1 MPRLRASSNGE
12 ETWLPHPVRAAH
24 WHTLMK
30 PLILLISAS
39 VHARALQTLALASQD
54 WQVHEADSVAAVTS
68 WGPRPDV
75 IVLEANAPLEG
86 LASEDAP
93 RRALEAL
100 DVPLLVIASAAE
112 QERLTRLKLEAVFL
126 GPPLSLGVLVE
137 AVRAALPPR
146 GLVAVK
152 RPTVLLADDDPVSR
166 KLLLLLLAPFRFDV
180 VMASDGL
187 AALEVARRRLPDA
200 VLADVL
206 MPGLD
211 GFRLCLALRREPRLS
226 QVPVLL
232 THTGAPDE
240 LDLRMAQ
247 NVGANAFMRRTQEG
261 DETLGTLLRA
271 LREGGSVGGSTESST
286 GSSLGISLPPTPEQD
301 PSVDEHLHGMV
312 RRLERQV
319 GLLTRAERAVSE
331 SEERYRLIVA
341 GSFDGVW
348 DWDLRRGS
356 FWCSPRLLEM
366 LGLPLGAFPGTYAA
380 FVERLHPEDR
390 DAVVNALSAHLEK
403 AALYDVSFRLRHA
416 EGGYRACVSRGQ
428 ALRDAAGRPVRMAGI
443 IDDVTER
450 LRLLRETQEAVR
462 TRDEFLSVA
471 AHELRTP
478 LTALRLRLQGVNT
491 TLQEDRPQTKAQLT
505 QALVSA
511 DRQVERLASLV
522 DTLLDVSQLHSQAL
536 RLELEEV
543 DLAAVVR
550 EAVTR
555 SEHEAT
561 RAGCPLLLGTLPS
574 TLGRWDR
581 VRMSQVVKHLLANA
595 MKFGPG
601 KPVEV
606 TIEAEPDTAVLQV
619 RDHGIGIAP
628 ERVEGLFQRF
638 ERAVSVSHYGGLGL
652 GLYRVRRI
660 VEAHGGAVTVDSVP
674 GQGATFRVHLPR
686 TLTLP
691 VGLGSAQA

>member
-1 MPRLRASSNGE
+1 
-12 ETWLPHPVRAAH
+12 
-24 WHTLMK
+24 MK
-30 PLILLISAS
+30 PVILLISAS
-39 VHARALQTLALASQD
+39 VHVRALQTLALASQD

-100 DVPLLVIASAAE
+100 GVPLLVIASAAE
-112 QERLTRLKLEAVFL
+112 QERLTRLKLDAVFL

-137 AVRAALPPR
+137 AVRAALPLR

-187 AALEVARRRLPDA
+187 TALEVARRRLPDA

-232 THTGAPDE
+232 MHTSAPDE

-247 NVGANAFMRRTQEG
+247 NVGATAFVRRTQEG

-271 LREGGSVGGSTESST
+271 LREGGSMGGAPEGTPGSST
-286 GSSLGISLPPTPEQD
+286 GSSPGSFMPHTTEQD

-366 LGLPLGAFPGTYAA
+366 LGLPQGAFPGTYAA

-403 AALYDVSFRLRHA
+403 EALYDVSFRLRHA

-505 QALVSA
+505 QALVLA

-550 EAVTR
+550 EAVER

-628 ERVEGLFQRF
+628 DRVEGLFQRF

-660 VEAHGGAVTVDSVP
+660 VEAHGGAVTVNSVP

-686 TLTLP
+686 TLALP
-691 VGLGSAQA
+691 AGLGSAQA

>member
-1 MPRLRASSNGE
+1 
-12 ETWLPHPVRAAH
+12 
-24 WHTLMK
+24 MK
-30 PLILLISAS
+30 PLILLISGS
-39 VHARALQTLALASQD
+39 PHVRALQTLALESQG
-54 WQVHEADSVAAVTS
+54 WQVHEADSVSAITS
-68 WGPRPDV
+68 WGPRPDA
-75 IVLEANAPLEG
+75 IVLEASAPLEG

-100 DVPLLVIASAAE
+100 GAPLLVIASAAE
-112 QERLTRLKLEAVFL
+112 QERLSRQKLRAVFL
-126 GPPLSLGVLVE
+126 GHPLSLGALVA
-137 AVRAALPPR
+137 AVRATLPPEAQTPD
-146 GLVAVK
+146 GVH
-152 RPTVLLADDDPVSR
+152 RPTLLVADDDPVSR
-166 KLLLLLLAPFRFDV
+166 KLLLLLLAPFHFDV
-180 VMASDGL
+180 VMATDGL
-187 AALEVARRRLPDA
+187 SALEVARRRRPDA

-206 MPGLD
+206 MPGMD
-211 GFRLCLALRREPRLS
+211 GFRLCLALRKEPRLAH
-226 QVPVLL
+226 VPVLL
-232 THTGAPDE
+232 THIGAPDE

-247 NVGANAFMRRTQEG
+247 NVGANGFVRRSQDG
-261 DETLGTLLRA
+261 DEIIGALLRE
-271 LREGGSVGGSTESST
+271 LRHGGSVSVASDQS
-286 GSSLGISLPPTPEQD
+286 

-319 GLLTRAERAVSE
+319 GLLTQAERAVSE

-348 DWDLRRGS
+348 DWDLRRRS

-366 LGLPLGAFPGTYAA
+366 LGLAPDAFPGTYEA
-380 FVERLHPEDR
+380 FVERLHLEDR
-390 DAVVNALSAHLEK
+390 DTVVNALSSHLEQ
-403 AALYDVSFRLRHA
+403 AAPYDVSFRLRHA
-416 EGGYRACVSRGQ
+416 DGGYRSCVSRGR

-478 LTALRLRLQGVNT
+478 LTALRLRLQGVTT
-491 TLQEDRPQTKAQLT
+491 TLNEDRPWSPESIT
-505 QALVSA
+505 QALGSA

-522 DTLLDVSQLHSQAL
+522 DTLLDVSQLHQAP
-536 RLELEEV
+536 RLELEDV
-543 DLAAVVR
+543 DLAVVVR
-550 EAVTR
+550 EAVSR
-555 SEHEAT
+555 SEQEAS
-561 RAGCPLLLGTLPS
+561 RAGCHLVLRPMPS
-574 TLGRWDR
+574 TPGRWDR
-581 VRMSQVVKHLLANA
+581 VRMAQVVKHLLANA

-606 TIEAEPDTAVLQV
+606 ALESQSETAVLQV

-638 ERAVSVSHYGGLGL
+638 ERAVSARHYGGLGL

-674 GQGATFRVHLPR
+674 GQGATFRVLLPR
-686 TLTLP
+686 AGVAVHASARP
-691 VGLGSAQA
+691 AQA